1 MFRPSVEIP
10 QLSRLWREMQVV
22 VAFPGRETAQR
33 VRLAVVPTPAGDRWS
48 DCPARPARPGYTRP
62 RGRSADGG
70 MPARAGAG
78 LVRCSRNHENPMN
91 NSFLL
96 FLRPLRFRVCAPLT
110 CPAKGSMNLQMSVL
124 NDVRDAAP

>member
-22 VAFPGRETAQR
+22 VAFPGGETARR
-33 VRLAVVPTPAGDRWS
+33 VRLAVVPTPADDRWS
-48 DCPARPARPGYTRP
+48 DCPARSARPGYTRP

-70 MPARAGAG
+70 MPARAAAG
-78 LVRCSRNHENPMN
+78 VVRRARNQENPIN

-96 FLRPLRFRVCAPLT
+96 FLRPLSAPVRVPLT
-110 CPAKGSMNLQMSVL
+110 CPANGPMNLQMSLL
-124 NDVRDAAP
+124 NDVCDAAL